1 MHTNEKTESAINVQR
16 EINSPDDVEKLV
28 AILDEYEKKHSK
40 QTMTVHV
47 VAIFSWLIVLFGGA
61 ALMGERETVLIIP
74 AVGLSVVCLM
84 VFYTFGGEYII
95 ANRETL
101 RRLIHYAT
109 EDGEVRDALKT
120 QLLAGK
126 RITCRDARRLTR
138 LWLDNIERD
147 AVAVEKQREREA
159 LTAFLDKETRQ

>member
-1 MHTNEKTESAINVQR
+1 MLENEQTEAGMNAPC
-16 EINSPDDVEKLV
+16 EIKNADDVEKLA
-28 AILDEYEKKHSK
+28 AILDEYEKKHGK
-40 QTMTVHV
+40 ETMTVHV
-47 VAIFSWLIVLFGGA
+47 VAIVCWLIVLFGGA
-61 ALMGERETVLIIP
+61 SLMGGRGPALIIP
-74 AVGLSVVCLM
+74 AVILSMFCLLA
-84 VFYTFGGEYII
+84 FYTFGGEYII

-138 LWLDNIERD
+138 LWLDNIDRGAAEVER
-147 AVAVEKQREREA
+147 EREREA
-159 LTAFLDKETRQ
+159 LTAFLDKEPRQ